1 MIYSYMSVG
10 AILPPVA
17 IENTAKVSHLSNLKV
32 AVVEDVEFSIDNL
45 ALSISNDE
53 DVSVAVHQEGLLT
66 NNKTTSIATNT
77 YGYVR
82 ERIATGIITDIKTN
96 IAIGLS
102 VRSLSD
108 ARVETTIKTRFKIDS
123 FRTLRHYG
131 DFVTA
136 VFVYA
141 NKIVTS
147 LCSVHGDD
155 TTIRVLIVPTYIPR

>member
-1 MIYSYMSVG
+1 MSVG

-66 NNKTTSIATNT
+66 NNKKTGIATNI
-77 YGYVR
+77 YCGVR
-82 ERIATGIITDIKTN
+82 ERIATGIVTDIKTN

-102 VRSLSD
+102 VSSLSD

-123 FRTLRHYG
+123 FRTLKHYG

-141 NKIVTS
+141 NKLVTS

>member
-17 IENTAKVSHLSNLKV
+17 IENTAKVSHLSNLSV
-32 AVVEDVEFSIDNL
+32 AVAEDVEFSIDNL
-45 ALSISNDE
+45 ALRISNDE
-53 DVSVAVHQEGLLT
+53 DVSVAAHQEGLLT
-66 NNKTTSIATNT
+66 NNKKTGIATNI

-96 IAIGLS
+96 IAIYLS
-102 VRSLSD
+102 VSSLSD
-108 ARVETTIKTRFKIDS
+108 ARVETAIKTRFKIDS
-123 FRTLRHYG
+123 FRTLKHYG

-141 NKIVTS
+141 NKLVTS
-147 LCSVHGDD
+147 LCSVHGND

>member
-1 MIYSYMSVG
+1 MSVG

-32 AVVEDVEFSIDNL
+32 AAVEDVKFSIDNL

-53 DVSVAVHQEGLLT
+53 DVSVATHQGDLLI
-66 NNKTTSIATNT
+66 NNKKTGIATNI
-77 YGYVR
+77 YGSVR
-82 ERIATGIITDIKTN
+82 ERIATGIITDIKAK
-96 IAIGLS
+96 IALGLS
-102 VRSLSD
+102 VSSLSD
-108 ARVETTIKTRFKIDS
+108 AKVETIRKTRFSIDS
-123 FRTLRHYG
+123 IRTLKHYG

-141 NKIVTS
+141 NKLVTS
-147 LCSVHGDD
+147 LCSVHGYD

>member
-1 MIYSYMSVG
+1 MIYNYVSVG

-17 IENTAKVSHLSNLKV
+17 IENTAKVSYLGNLKV
-32 AVVEDVEFSIDNL
+32 AAVEDVKFGINNL
-45 ALSISNDE
+45 TLSISNDK
-53 DVSVAVHQEGLLT
+53 DVSVATHQEDLLT
-66 NNKTTSIATNT
+66 NNKKTEIATNI
-77 YGYVR
+77 YGSVC
-82 ERIATGIITDIKTN
+82 ERIATETITDIKTN
-96 IAIGLS
+96 ITLGLS
-102 VRSLSD
+102 VSSLSD
-108 ARVETTIKTRFKIDS
+108 TKVEAVRKTRFKIDS
-123 FRTLRHYG
+123 FRTLKRYG

>member
-17 IENTAKVSHLSNLKV
+17 IENTAKVSHISNLNV
-32 AVVEDVEFSIDNL
+32 AAAEDVEFSIGNL

-53 DVSVAVHQEGLLT
+53 DVSVATHQEGLLT
-66 NNKTTSIATNT
+66 NNKKTGIATNI
-77 YGYVR
+77 YCGVR

-96 IAIGLS
+96 IALGLS
-102 VRSLSD
+102 VSSLSD
-108 ARVETTIKTRFKIDS
+108 ARVETVRKTRFKIDS
-123 FRTLRHYG
+123 LRTLKHYG

-141 NKIVTS
+141 NKLVTS

>member
-1 MIYSYMSVG
+1 MSVG

-17 IENTAKVSHLSNLKV
+17 IENTAKVSHLSNLNV
-32 AVVEDVEFSIDNL
+32 AAAEDVEFSIDNL

-53 DVSVAVHQEGLLT
+53 DVSVATHQEDLLT
-66 NNKTTSIATNT
+66 NNKKTGIATNI
-77 YGYVR
+77 YCDVR

-96 IAIGLS
+96 IALGLS
-102 VRSLSD
+102 VSSLID
-108 ARVETTIKTRFKIDS
+108 AKVETVRKTRFKIDS
-123 FRTLRHYG
+123 FRTLKHYG

-147 LCSVHGDD
+147 LCSTHGDN

>member
-1 MIYSYMSVG
+1 MIYSYISVV

-17 IENTAKVSHLSNLKV
+17 IENTAKVSYLSNLKV
-32 AVVEDVEFSIDNL
+32 AAVEDVKFGINNL
-45 ALSISNDE
+45 TLSISNDE
-53 DVSVAVHQEGLLT
+53 DVSVATHQEDLLT
-66 NNKTTSIATNT
+66 NNKKTGIATNI
-77 YGYVR
+77 YCDVR
-82 ERIATGIITDIKTN
+82 ERIATGIIADIKTN
-96 IAIGLS
+96 VALSLS

-123 FRTLRHYG
+123 FRTLKHYG

-147 LCSVHGDD
+147 LCSVHRDD

>member
-1 MIYSYMSVG
+1 MSVG

-17 IENTAKVSHLSNLKV
+17 IENTAKVSHLSNLNV
-32 AVVEDVEFSIDNL
+32 AVAEDVEFSIGNL

-53 DVSVAVHQEGLLT
+53 DVSVATHQEDLLT
-66 NNKTTSIATNT
+66 NNKKTGIATNI
-77 YGYVR
+77 YCGVR
-82 ERIATGIITDIKTN
+82 ERIATGIVADAKTN
-96 IAIGLS
+96 IALGLS
-102 VRSLSD
+102 VSSLSD
-108 ARVETTIKTRFKIDS
+108 ARVETAIKTRFKIDS
-123 FRTLRHYG
+123 FRTLKHYG

-141 NKIVTS
+141 NKLVTS

>member
-1 MIYSYMSVG
+1 MSVG

-17 IENTAKVSHLSNLKV
+17 IENTAKVSHLNNLNV
-32 AVVEDVEFSIDNL
+32 AAAEDVEFSIDNL

-53 DVSVAVHQEGLLT
+53 DVSVAAHQEDLLT
-66 NNKTTSIATNT
+66 NNKKTGIATNI
-77 YGYVR
+77 YGGVR
-82 ERIATGIITDIKTN
+82 ERIATGIVTDIKTN

-102 VRSLSD
+102 VSSLSD

-123 FRTLRHYG
+123 LRTLKHYG

-141 NKIVTS
+141 NKLVTS
-147 LCSVHGDD
+147 LCSAHGDD